1 MIALAA
7 ACGALFTVGLM
18 ALFVGFNSTNT
29 TIPKLSTPLW
39 KNHVDDRSRRRALL
53 IGSSVLVGAVAALVT
68 GWWLLLGIV
77 PALVG
82 VLPVLLSAPP
92 NRELELL
99 QAIERWLRVV
109 SSLLATG
116 RSISDAIRGS
126 VRQAPAL
133 LAPHLQLL
141 VARLDDRW
149 SLEGALLAMADD
161 VDSPDADSVLAA
173 LALAAQRGGTGAR
186 ATLAALADNL
196 AHRIRALR
204 EISTERAKPRFVVRQ
219 VTVIT
224 VVVLGLALLFSGD
237 FFSPFGTPIGQVLL
251 AVLMVAYLGSLMF
264 LRRMTLPRERQR
276 ILRANS

>member
-7 ACGALFTVGLM
+7 ACGTLFSVGLM

-29 TIPKLSTPLW
+29 TIPKFSTPLW
-39 KNHVDDRSRRRALL
+39 KTLVDDRTRRRALL
-53 IGSSVLVGAVAALVT
+53 IGGSILIGAIAAAVT
-68 GWWLLLGIV
+68 GWWLLLVII

-99 QAIERWLRVV
+99 QAIERWLRIV

-116 RSISDAIRGS
+116 RSISDAIRTS

-161 VDSPDADSVLAA
+161 VDSPDADAVLAA

-196 AHRIRALR
+196 ANRIRALR

-237 FFSPFGTPIGQVLL
+237 FFSPFGTPIGQILL
-251 AVLMVAYLGSLMF
+251 AVLMTAYLGSLMF
-264 LRRMTLPRERQR
+264 LRRMTLPRPRQR
-276 ILRANS
+276 ILRGSS